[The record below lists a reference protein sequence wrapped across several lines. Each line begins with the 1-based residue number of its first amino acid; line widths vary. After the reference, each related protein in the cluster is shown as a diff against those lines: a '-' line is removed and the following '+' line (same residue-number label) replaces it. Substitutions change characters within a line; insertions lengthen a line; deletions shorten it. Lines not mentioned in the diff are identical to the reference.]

1 MSVLGVQRVPARHR
15 SEVLDLVVGRNL
27 RWTLIRATAIIVVS
41 VVVFGWVLLPVRTY
55 GVSMEPTYR
64 AGELVFV
71 NALAYRWGKPER
83 GDIVA
88 IELAGPHVVFLKR
101 IVGLPGEHIAF
112 RAGLV
117 LVNGQPLQE
126 EYVRYRVPDWN
137 VPDSRLGSAEYF
149 VVGDN
154 RSMPQ
159 QQHEFGKVTEPRLI
173 GKLLF

>member
-1 MSVLGVQRVPARHR
+1 MPARHR
-15 SEVLDLVVGRNL
+15 PEVLDIIVGRNL
-27 RWTLIRATAIIVVS
+27 RWTLIRASLIVVAS
-41 VVVFGWVLLPVRTY
+41 IVIFGWVLLPVRTY

-71 NALAYRWGKPER
+71 NALAYRTGKPKR

-88 IELAGPHVVFLKR
+88 IELAGRQVVFLKR
-101 IVGLPGEHIAF
+101 IVGLPGEHISF

-117 LVNGQPLQE
+117 LVDGQPLAE

-137 VPDSRLGSAEYF
+137 VPDTKLGPNEYF

-159 QQHEFGKVTEPRLI
+159 QLHEFGKVAESRLI